1 MGIGFCIRNGRGG
14 EFWFCFCRGG
24 EVRGRKEGEGWEKG
38 FRDAG
43 LTFFVGRMVQFEA
56 R

>member
-1 MGIGFCIRNGRGG
+1 MSLGYVSVG
-14 EFWFCFCRGG
+14 EGMR
-24 EVRGRKEGEGWEKG
+24 EREEGEGQGWEKG
-38 FRDAG
+38 FRDVG